1 MKNANIPIDI
11 QVLED
16 ISEVLLLV
24 HEGLKYGHITFSVP
38 DHDEDEAKN
47 ALARSCFSLMNSL
60 HRSMIDEAQRLADEV
75 IASNAEPTSDNVV
88 FFPSTPIES

>member
-16 ISEVLLLV
+16 ISEVLLLI
-24 HEGLKYGHITFSVP
+24 HEGLKHGHLTISIP
-38 DHDEDEAKN
+38 DHDENEAKD
-47 ALARSCFSLMNSL
+47 ALARSCFSLMSSL
-60 HRSMIDEAQRLADEV
+60 HHSMIEEAQRLADEV

-88 FFPSTPIES
+88 FFPGTPIES

>member
-1 MKNANIPIDI
+1 MENANIPIDI

-16 ISEVLLLV
+16 ISELLLLV
-24 HEGLKYGHITFSVP
+24 HEGLKHGHLAVSIP
-38 DHDEDEAKN
+38 GHDEDETKD
-47 ALARSCFSLMNSL
+47 ALVRSTASLMSSIY
-60 HRSMIDEAQRLADEV
+60 HSIVSEGQRFADEV